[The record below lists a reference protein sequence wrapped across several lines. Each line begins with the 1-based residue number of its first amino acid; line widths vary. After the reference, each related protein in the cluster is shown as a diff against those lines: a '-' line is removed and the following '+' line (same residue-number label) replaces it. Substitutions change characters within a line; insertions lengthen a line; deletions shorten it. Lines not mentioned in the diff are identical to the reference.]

1 MLEIGCCLNGGH
13 IVSSSSIIQNF
24 KEFLISVFFGSNFP
38 NYPKTIIH
46 CTISLSSSTIVI
58 YIYIVG
64 SVRNISQIKCG
75 KNIKKIQGQIIEI
88 FGN

>member
-24 KEFLISVFFGSNFP
+24 KEFLISVFLGSNCP
-38 NYPKTIIH
+38 NYPKTIH
-46 CTISLSSSTIVI
+46 CTISLTSSTIVI

-64 SVRNISQIKCG
+64 LVRNISQIKCG
-75 KNIKKIQGQIIEI
+75 KNTKKIQGQIIEI